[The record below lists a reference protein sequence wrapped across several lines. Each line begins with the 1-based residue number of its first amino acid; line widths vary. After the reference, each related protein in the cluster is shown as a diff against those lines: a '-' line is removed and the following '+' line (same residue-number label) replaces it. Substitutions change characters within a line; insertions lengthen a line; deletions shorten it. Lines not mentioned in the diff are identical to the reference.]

1 MCTTSNFKAKSIKL
15 VNGVGIDLNKFQNQ
29 TLVKKTEL
37 RKKYRY
43 KDNDF
48 ILIYVAELSYK
59 KHQDLIIDVVNLLY
73 EKIPNMKF
81 LILGS
86 GKLSKQ
92 YKNKVNKLNLQN
104 NVHFL
109 GYRKDISNLMV
120 MSDIAVS
127 SSRREGLPVNIME
140 AMATGLPLVV
150 SDVRG
155 NHDLVH
161 NCENGYVV
169 GIEDIKMFTSS
180 IESLYNSE
188 ELRNKFGEKSL
199 ELIKTYSIENIMK
212 EMEKIYMECIN

>member
-1 MCTTSNFKAKSIKL
+1 MLFRS
-15 VNGVGIDLNKFQNQ
+15 
-29 TLVKKTEL
+29 
-37 RKKYRY
+37 
-43 KDNDF
+43 
-48 ILIYVAELSYK
+48 
-59 KHQDLIIDVVNLLY
+59 NLLY